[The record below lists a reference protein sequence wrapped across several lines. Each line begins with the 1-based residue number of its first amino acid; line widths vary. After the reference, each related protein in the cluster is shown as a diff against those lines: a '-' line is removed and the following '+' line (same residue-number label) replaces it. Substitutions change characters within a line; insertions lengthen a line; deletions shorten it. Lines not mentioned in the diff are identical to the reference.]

1 MSDSDDPVPIDQLFS
16 PPGPRTYRKFPEV
29 FRRAMQITWK
39 AAPGPLVIASVL
51 SIIGGIGLGA
61 EVLVGRDLLA
71 VLTGE
76 HGKVTMDA
84 ALPYVILLAVVTAGL
99 QFVSTATTEETR
111 ILTGLVEKHAIGQV
125 VEAATSVD
133 LVDYER
139 TEYHNALQRAQ
150 LAATTRPVAMVNGL
164 TAIVGTAFGIVGIGI
179 ALIVIQPVIIALLAL
194 GFLPVWLAS
203 RKASR
208 ILHVFTVGQTERD
221 RQRSYLFLV
230 LTHRQLAG
238 EIRAFSLV
246 GYFRSRLDALYR
258 ARIAD
263 IRRLA
268 RDRMLLGL
276 IGTGLNAV
284 LTVIALSLLV
294 WTVVKGHLSLASAG
308 AAAGAII
315 LLAQRVHGVGG
326 SSGAMY
332 ENTLYMQDFTSFV
345 DRIPELRRRR
355 PTGLAPMGFTKIRAK
370 DLTFTYP
377 SRSRPSLKGVSL
389 EIAHNE
395 VVALVGE
402 NGSGKTTLA
411 KLLAGLYSPTTGSIY
426 WDDTDIAG
434 CNPDQLRRSIAL
446 IFQEFGQYFMTAAE
460 NIGLGDVSRID
471 DTDAIVRAAVLA
483 QADKFIAELPNGYDN
498 LLGSEYFGG
507 ANLSLGQWQRMALAR
522 AFFRD
527 APFVILDEPTASL
540 DPRAEA
546 ALFENVRTLYSGRA
560 VLLISH
566 RFSSVRSA
574 DRIYVMESGLIV
586 ENGTHEEL
594 MDQDG
599 LYAELFELQAAAY
612 DPGRR
617 RQ

>member
-1 MSDSDDPVPIDQLFS
+1 M
-16 PPGPRTYRKFPEV
+16 
-29 FRRAMQITWK
+29 
-39 AAPGPLVIASVL
+39 
-51 SIIGGIGLGA
+51 
-61 EVLVGRDLLA
+61 
-71 VLTGE
+71 
-76 HGKVTMDA
+76 
-84 ALPYVILLAVVTAGL
+84 
-99 QFVSTATTEETR
+99 
-111 ILTGLVEKHAIGQV
+111 
-125 VEAATSVD
+125 
-133 LVDYER
+133 
-139 TEYHNALQRAQ
+139 
-150 LAATTRPVAMVNGL
+150 
-164 TAIVGTAFGIVGIGI
+164 
-179 ALIVIQPVIIALLAL
+179 
-194 GFLPVWLAS
+194 
-203 RKASR
+203 
-208 ILHVFTVGQTERD
+208 
-221 RQRSYLFLV
+221 

-268 RDRMLLGL
+268 RSRIRLGI
-276 IGTGLNAV
+276 IGTALNAV
-284 LTVIALSLLV
+284 LTVIALILLV
-294 WTVVKGHLSLASAG
+294 WMVVKGHLSLASAG

-332 ENTLYMQDFTSFV
+332 ENTLYMQDFTTFV
-345 DRIPELRRRR
+345 DHIPELHRRR
-355 PTGLAPMGFTKIRAK
+355 PTGTAPTGFTTLRAD

-389 EIAHNE
+389 EIAHDE

-411 KLLAGLYSPTTGSIY
+411 KLLAGLYTPTSGTIF

-434 CNPDQLRRSIAL
+434 CDPDQLRRSIAL
-446 IFQEFGQYFMTAAE
+446 IFQEFGQYFMTAGE

-471 DTDAIVRAAVLA
+471 DTDAIVHAAVLA
-483 QADKFIAELPNGYDN
+483 QADKFIAELPKGYDN

-546 ALFENVRTLYSGRA
+546 ALFENVRTLYKGRA

-574 DRIYVMESGLIV
+574 DRIYVMESGLII